1 MVVFLTAYGMP
12 VSRKRISFL
21 FYFILS
27 PSTAISRLLHIRNH
41 LYIWNTLI
49 HSHSLVPP
57 VLTHSQA
64 ANAHTPMQY

>member
-1 MVVFLTAYGMP
+1 MVVFLTAYGMR

-21 FYFILS
+21 CYFTLS
-27 PSTAISRLLHIRNH
+27 PSTAISRLLDIRSH

-49 HSHSLVPP
+49 HSHSLVAP
-57 VLTHSQA
+57 VLTHSQT